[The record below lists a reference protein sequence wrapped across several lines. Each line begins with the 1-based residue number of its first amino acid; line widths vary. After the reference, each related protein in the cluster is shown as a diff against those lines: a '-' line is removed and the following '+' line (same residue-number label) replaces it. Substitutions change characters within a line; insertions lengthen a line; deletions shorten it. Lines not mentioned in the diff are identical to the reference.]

1 MHEQVYYILF
11 RLFCLAAL
19 PTFQQI
25 THRLKNRRN
34 WPQQKEFFGLFLRQ
48 LFTADLQYTQYGL
61 KIEGSVSPLASLV
74 G

>member
-34 WPQQKEFFGLFLRQ
+34 SPQQKEFFGLF
-48 LFTADLQYTQYGL
+48 FANS
-61 KIEGSVSPLASLV
+61 SVATHDTPDAP
-74 G
+74 